1 MSEKLNQD
9 KNKKPRIIGLGIAAV
24 AVVVSVIIGI
34 VLFGGRL
41 KGATMRLTDYDG
53 HVALTDAAGKELSIQ
68 KDRKLLDGN
77 KLSTKTE
84 SRAYVTLDEDRLV
97 TLMQE
102 SKAAFAQ
109 SGKALELKLTEGQL
123 FFNIAKSLKDD
134 ESLDIRTSTILIGIR
149 GTSGYVDTD
158 ENGSEVLYLT
168 SGKVH
173 CVAKSPDTDDEEE
186 VDVEA
191 GQKLTVTVLDDGSLD
206 VKVEDIPETALPM
219 EAAELIAA
227 DEMLLETV
235 LEETDWEEESLLAVA
250 DGLNSNFGENRAW
263 TDREDIFPHED
274 GGYIIFGA
282 YEQDGNLLNGPE
294 PIEWKILSTDN
305 NQTMLISRYVLD
317 AQPYDESGTHG
328 VWSECSLRKW
338 LNSNFMDNAFT
349 QNEQAHILEHLNQNP
364 GTTDYFKQES
374 YSGSPAG
381 EDTTD
386 KIFLLALR
394 DEDARLFSGSTGWA
408 SPNIDR
414 IAYPTEYVISQ
425 GFSGMSKKFY
435 DEHERYSVDNIVGEA
450 SIGAMRYWMRS
461 SGGTQAHAALV
472 DYDGCEHSSSYHGD
486 AKITSQ
492 KGVRPVL
499 YIDIVF

>member
-1 MSEKLNQD
+1 VNEKI
-9 KNKKPRIIGLGIAAV
+9 KKPRVIGFGIAA
-24 AVVVSVIIGI
+24 AVVVVVIIGI

-41 KGATMRLTDYDG
+41 KAATMRLTDYDG
-53 HVALTDAAGKELSIQ
+53 NVALTDAAGKELSIQ

-173 CVAKSPDTDDEEE
+173 CVAKSPVTDDEEE

-206 VKVEDIPETALPM
+206 VKVEDIPETALPK

-235 LEETDWEEESLLAVA
+235 LEETGWGEETLLAIA
-250 DGLNSNFGENRAW
+250 NGEI
-263 TDREDIFPHED
+263 ES
-274 GGYIIFGA
+274 GV
-282 YEQDGNLLNGPE
+282 NGPVLRVPE
-294 PIEWKILSTDN
+294 TVVDGIIHHEYYEVALGEQTTEW
-305 NQTMLISRYVLD
+305 LI
-317 AQPYDESGTHG
+317 
-328 VWSECSLRKW
+328 
-338 LNSNFMDNAFT
+338 
-349 QNEQAHILEHLNQNP
+349 
-364 GTTDYFKQES
+364 
-374 YSGSPAG
+374 
-381 EDTTD
+381 
-386 KIFLLALR
+386 
-394 DEDARLFSGSTGWA
+394 
-408 SPNIDR
+408 
-414 IAYPTEYVISQ
+414 
-425 GFSGMSKKFY
+425 
-435 DEHERYSVDNIVGEA
+435 
-450 SIGAMRYWMRS
+450 
-461 SGGTQAHAALV
+461 
-472 DYDGCEHSSSYHGD
+472 
-486 AKITSQ
+486 
-492 KGVRPVL
+492 
-499 YIDIVF
+499 